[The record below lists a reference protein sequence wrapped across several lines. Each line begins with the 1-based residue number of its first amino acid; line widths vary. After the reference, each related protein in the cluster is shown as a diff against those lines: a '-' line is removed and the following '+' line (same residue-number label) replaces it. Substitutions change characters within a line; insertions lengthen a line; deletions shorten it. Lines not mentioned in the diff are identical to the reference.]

1 MEVLRWVADLSG
13 ADPADLVA
21 ESASAMRALS
31 HDPAALVLVARR
43 LVDHHP
49 TCGPMWTMCARAMTS
64 ADPSASLSD
73 SARSAVHD
81 GAEARADEMVEA
93 REGARPTVLVALACA
108 TGDHGALA
116 IVEPKGAARAARARM
131 EGRDAWLVV
140 PAGACVPRPMWDEM
154 LRRAPG
160 AEVLAVADA
169 DLVVRSSGT
178 WPARSWRAE
187 PECPPCPGLLAGGA
201 R

>member
-49 TCGPMWTMCARAMTS
+49 TCGPLWTMCARAMTS
-64 ADPSASLSD
+64 ADPSASLSE
-73 SARSAVHD
+73 SARAAARD
-81 GAEARADEMVEA
+81 GAHARADDLLESGD
-93 REGARPTVLVALACA
+93 GARPAVLAVQACA
-108 TGDHGALA
+108 MGDGGVLA
-116 IVEPKGAARAARARM
+116 IVEPKDDRRAARARM
-131 EGRDAWLVV
+131 EGRETWLVV
-140 PAGACVPRPMWDEM
+140 PAGACVPRAMWDQM
-154 LRRAPG
+154 LRRAPA

>member
-13 ADPADLVA
+13 ADPSDLVA
-21 ESASAMRALS
+21 ESASAMRSLS

-49 TCGPMWTMCARAMTS
+49 TCGPLWTMCARAMTS
-64 ADPSASLSD
+64 ADPSASLSE
-73 SARSAVHD
+73 SARAAVRD
-81 GAEARADEMVEA
+81 GAHARADELLEA
-93 REGARPTVLVALACA
+93 GDGARPAVLVALSCA
-108 TGDHGALA
+108 TGDDGTRA
-116 IVEPKGAARAARARM
+116 IVEPKGTRRVARARI
-131 EGRDAWLVV
+131 EGRAAWLVV
-140 PAGACVPRPMWDEM
+140 PAGACVPRAMWDEM
-154 LRRAPG
+154 LRRAPE
-160 AEVLAVADA
+160 AEVLAVADT

-178 WPARSWRAE
+178 WRAQAWRAE

>member
-21 ESASAMRALS
+21 ESASAMRGLS

-49 TCGPMWTMCARAMTS
+49 TCGPLWTMCARAMTS
-64 ADPSASLSD
+64 ADPSASLSE
-73 SARSAVHD
+73 SARAAARD
-81 GAEARADEMVEA
+81 GAHARADELLETRDA
-93 REGARPTVLVALACA
+93 ARPAVLVALACA
-108 TGDHGALA
+108 TGDDGTLA
-116 IVEPKGAARAARARM
+116 IVEPKGTRRASRARM

-140 PAGACVPRPMWDEM
+140 PAGACVPRAMWDEM
-154 LRRAPG
+154 LRRAPD
-160 AEVLAVADA
+160 AEVLAVADT

-178 WPARSWRAE
+178 WPAQAWRAE

>member
-49 TCGPMWTMCARAMTS
+49 SCGPLWTMCARAMTAS
-64 ADPSASLSD
+64 DPSVSLAD
-73 SARSAVHD
+73 SARSAVGD
-81 GAEARADEMVEA
+81 GAESRADELIEA
-93 REGARPTVLVALACA
+93 REGARPTVLVAQACA
-108 TGDHGALA
+108 MGDDGPLA
-116 IVEPKGAARAARARM
+116 IVEPKGTVRAARARI
-131 EGRDAWLVV
+131 EGRETWLVV
-140 PAGACVPRPMWDEM
+140 PTGACVPRPMWEEM

-160 AEVLAVADA
+160 AEVLAVADT
-169 DLVVRSSGT
+169 DLVVRSSGA

>member
-21 ESASAMRALS
+21 ESASAMRAMA
-31 HDPAALVLVARR
+31 HDPAVLVLVARR

-49 TCGPMWTMCARAMTS
+49 TCGPLWTMCARAMTS
-64 ADPSASLSD
+64 ADPATILAD
-73 SARSAVHD
+73 SARAAVHD
-81 GAEARADEMVEA
+81 GAEARADALIEE
-93 REGARPTVLVALACA
+93 REDARPAVLVAQACA
-108 TGDHGALA
+108 VGDDGSLA
-116 IVEPKGAARAARARM
+116 IVEPKGLRRAARART
-131 EGRDAWLVV
+131 EGRDTWLVV

-154 LRRAPG
+154 LRRATG
-160 AEVLAVADA
+160 AEVLAVADV
-169 DLVVRSSGT
+169 DLVVRTSGE
-178 WPARSWRAE
+178 WPAAAWRAE